1 MLRPRS
7 AGGDADVRMTPSIAI
22 RLVAIGLAV
31 GAISGFFG
39 IGGGFLIVP
48 GLMLGSGM
56 PILNA
61 IGSSLFSVGS
71 FGLTTALNYA
81 LSGLIDWSVAVL
93 FIAGGVGGGIL
104 GMWSAI
110 RLASNRRMLTY
121 IFAAVIFA
129 VAIYMLARTGLPPW
143 LSFG

>member
-1 MLRPRS
+1 
-7 AGGDADVRMTPSIAI
+7 
-22 RLVAIGLAV
+22 
-31 GAISGFFG
+31 
-39 IGGGFLIVP
+39 VP

-71 FGLTTALNYA
+71 FGLTTAVNYA
-81 LSGLIDWSVAVL
+81 LSGLIDWTVALL
-93 FIAGGVGGGIL
+93 FIVGGIGGGIL

-110 RLASNRRMLTY
+110 RLASKRRTLTY

-143 LSFG
+143 LSIR